1 MCNFKYFSV
10 RTLLCARNSYIIVCW
25 STVYKHYVLECI
37 HHPLF
42 LHSNESRLLTYTPAF
57 TEIKAEMTRC
67 HGHSV
72 NKAMAVDVDTDKYY
86 FERILNA

>member
-1 MCNFKYFSV
+1 M
-10 RTLLCARNSYIIVCW
+10 
-25 STVYKHYVLECI
+25 YKHYVLDSRMHI
-37 HHPLF
+37 PSFLF
-42 LHSNESRLLTYTPAF
+42 LHSNESRLLIYTPAF

-72 NKAMAVDVDTDKYY
+72 NKAMAGDVDTDKYY